1 MYNHY
6 NRSHS
11 EALCNSKIVYK
22 NTNKYNPL
30 GFSCS
35 LQEKEFNN
43 SLFQTGCIEKPST
56 DLKCLNNEAS
66 EG

>member
-6 NRSHS
+6 NRFHR
-11 EALCNSKIVYK
+11 EALCNSKNVHR

-30 GFSCS
+30 GFICS
-35 LQEKEFNN
+35 LQDKKFNN
-43 SLFQTGCIEKPST
+43 SPFQLVALKKRST
-56 DLKCLNNEAS
+56 DLKSLNNEAS